1 MCQACLT
8 RARTWAQQQGP
19 SRGPGACFGPEVT
32 CILGCGQLG
41 PVGSFYSW
49 VLGSDTKYGV
59 ACVWHPHLWQAW
71 LKWYILA
78 PQRVQTCPP
87 PHTAAEPDHPSATES
102 LTPSSYLSMALCGSH
117 WVKTTQD
124 QNILFPQGGEHKV
137 LGSHQG
143 SATWDWL
150 GHHGQL
156 TQPLTSNV
164 LTHLVTRPFADS
176 LTRSLLHSLPC
187 SSLIHSHTQS
197 RAHSLSVYGPH
208 MKKEAGTILRAEQ
221 NMQNTTIYLFP

>member
-41 PVGSFYSW
+41 PVCSFYSW

-87 PHTAAEPDHPSATES
+87 PTPRQSQIIPAPPRASLHPIICPCPRVVHIGLKILRTRISSFPKAGNTRFLVHTRVLPPGTGWGIMD
-102 LTPSSYLSMALCGSH
+102 SS
-117 WVKTTQD
+117 
-124 QNILFPQGGEHKV
+124 P
-137 LGSHQG
+137 
-143 SATWDWL
+143 
-150 GHHGQL
+150 
-156 TQPLTSNV
+156 
-164 LTHLVTRPFADS
+164 
-176 LTRSLLHSLPC
+176 SLLPPMSSLIW
-187 SSLIHSHTQS
+187 SLIHSLT
-197 RAHSLSVYGPH
+197 P
-208 MKKEAGTILRAEQ
+208 
-221 NMQNTTIYLFP
+221 